1 MELTDTILQKP
12 FSGFSRLKLFFALSR
27 TPHGLIDMTT
37 PAAAAMLCLGAFP
50 ELSVILLGLVT
61 TFSGYTAVYA
71 LNDVVDHRNDTAKIQ
86 AGGFQDLG
94 SDLDAVLVRHPIA
107 QGFLSFREGVLWAV
121 AWALLAMV
129 GAFLLNPICLLIF
142 LAGAGLEILY
152 CLLWRV
158 SAMRAMVNGVV
169 KTSGAVAAVFAV
181 NPNPPLI
188 FLGTLFFC
196 LFCWE
201 IGGQNVPNDW
211 ADIEE
216 DRRFDARTIP
226 VRLGPRASGKIIIVF
241 LLAAWLLCFV
251 LLRVSPAGFGPMGYA
266 SVFFGGIYLLIL
278 PGLRLYRSGRRNDAM
293 VLFNRA
299 SYFPPA
305 LALLAGCQLFF

>member
-1 MELTDTILQKP
+1 
-12 FSGFSRLKLFFALSR
+12 
-27 TPHGLIDMTT
+27 MTA
-37 PAAAAMLCLGAFP
+37 PAAAALLCLGGFP
-50 ELSVILLGLVT
+50 DPFVIFLGLMT
-61 TFSGYTAVYA
+61 TFAGYTAVYA
-71 LNDVVDHRNDTAKIQ
+71 LNDVVDYRNDTAKIE
-86 AGGFQDLG
+86 AGGFEDLG

-107 QGFLSFREGVLWAV
+107 QGFLSFREGVLWVV
-121 AWALLAMV
+121 AWAVIAMA

-181 NPNPPLI
+181 NPNPPPV
-188 FLGTLFFC
+188 FLGTLFLC

-216 DRRFDARTIP
+216 DRKFDARTIP
-226 VRLGPRASGKIIIVF
+226 VRLGPDVSRTIIAVS
-241 LLAAWLLCFV
+241 LAATWLLSV
-251 LLRVSPAGFGPMGYA
+251 ALLRVSPAGFGPVAYA
-266 SVFFGGIYLLIL
+266 AAFLGGIYLLIV
-278 PGLRLYRSGRRNDAM
+278 PGLRLYRSRDRNDAM
-293 VLFNRA
+293 ALFNRA

-305 LALLAGCQLFF
+305 LALLVGCQLLF